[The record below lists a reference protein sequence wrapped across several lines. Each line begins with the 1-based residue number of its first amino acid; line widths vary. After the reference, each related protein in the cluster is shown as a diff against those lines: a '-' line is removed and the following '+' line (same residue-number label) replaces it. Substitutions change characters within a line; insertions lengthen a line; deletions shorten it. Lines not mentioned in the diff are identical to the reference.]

1 MILDLPY
8 SRDHGRAIQNPHDSM
23 KCILCVFTKFPRI
36 NHHPIGGVNM
46 NSRGSNPQTSN
57 RIRHWEIAPVP
68 MEALPSLP
76 TVIYGWQP
84 PRKHI
89 DTIGC
94 NGSDGAFMCYRA
106 SDPQTMS
113 LWEVSQLPSP
123 KLPLQAQGLSR
134 YFLWLRDDCG
144 LRLLKLSSR
153 HLHYSN
159 EPPPREEKMK
169 TSYRRKAF
177 SHWQW
182 CGCRCIC
189 FKLWLNSN
197 SQIGLSYQALL
208 TSYKTCFVYH

>member
-8 SRDHGRAIQNPHDSM
+8 SRDLGSAIQNPYDSV

-36 NHHPIGGVNM
+36 NHHPFDRVNM
-46 NSRGSNPQTSN
+46 NSSGSNPQTSN
-57 RIRHWEIAPVP
+57 RIHQWEIVPVP

-94 NGSDGAFMCYRA
+94 NGSDGAFMWYRA

-123 KLPLQAQGLSR
+123 KLPLQFQGLSR
-134 YFLWLRDDCG
+134 YFLELRDDLCSKAIEAC
-144 LRLLKLSSR
+144 LKASPLL
-153 HLHYSN
+153 
-159 EPPPREEKMK
+159 
-169 TSYRRKAF
+169 
-177 SHWQW
+177 
-182 CGCRCIC
+182 
-189 FKLWLNSN
+189 
-197 SQIGLSYQALL
+197 
-208 TSYKTCFVYH
+208 